1 MEYKAPVE
9 TYTGKVKEVVIGTG
23 SKAVKIGGENILPL
37 HYFEG
42 TTANRPLI
50 ALQVDDNAA
59 AGWAEWAVE
68 PFKDVVSD
76 PVKWAA
82 RCLEKGADLICLH
95 LDGTDPQ
102 GENKTADEAAALVK
116 KMAAGV
122 NAPLIV
128 YGSGDEKKD
137 VEVLTAVAVACKG
150 QNLLIGPA
158 VKENYEAIARAVSE
172 NGHCIIAQSPMD
184 INLEKELNV
193 KLLKTVPPERIVI
206 DPLTSAVGYGM
217 EYSFTII
224 ERTKHTGVTF
234 GDVAMQMPVI
244 ADLGAECWKTSQ
256 AKADREQGILWESV
270 TAMSLLLAGANILV
284 LRHPESARLI
294 REAVQKG
301 ASSGN

>member
-23 SKAVKIGGENILPL
+23 NRAVKIGGENILPL

-50 ALQVDDNAA
+50 ALQIDDNAA

-128 YGSGDEKKD
+128 YGCGDEKKD
-137 VEVLTAVAVACKG
+137 VEVLTAVAIACKG

-172 NGHCIIAQSPMD
+172 NGHCIIAQTPMD

-193 KLLKTVPPERIVI
+193 KLLKTVPPEKIVI
-206 DPLTSAVGYGM
+206 DPLSSAVGYGM

-224 ERTKHTGVTF
+224 ERTKHIGVMF
-234 GDVAMQMPVI
+234 GDVAMQMPII

-256 AKADREQGILWESV
+256 AKADREQGILWEGV
-270 TAMSLLLAGANILV
+270 TAMTLLLAGANILV

-294 REAVQKG
+294 REAVRKG

>member
-9 TYTGKVKEVVIGTG
+9 TYTGKVKEVIIGTG
-23 SKAVKIGGENILPL
+23 KKAVKIGGESILPL

-42 TTANRPLI
+42 SSPNRALI
-50 ALQVDDNAA
+50 AMEVNDTAA
-59 AGWAEWAVE
+59 DGWAEWAVE
-68 PFKDVVSD
+68 PFRDVVSD
-76 PVKWAA
+76 PVKWSA

-102 GENKTADEAAALVK
+102 GENKTGEQAAELVK
-116 KMAAGV
+116 KMIAGV

-128 YGSGDEKKD
+128 YGSGDDKKD
-137 VEVLTAVAVACKG
+137 AEVLTAVAAACKG
-150 QNLLIGPA
+150 ENLLLGPA
-158 VKENYEAIARAVSE
+158 VKENYEAIAKAVVE

-224 ERTKHTGVTF
+224 ERTKHIGVTF
-234 GDVAMQMPVI
+234 GDAAMQMPVI

-284 LRHPESARLI
+284 LRHPESVRLI

-301 ASSGN
+301 AADGN